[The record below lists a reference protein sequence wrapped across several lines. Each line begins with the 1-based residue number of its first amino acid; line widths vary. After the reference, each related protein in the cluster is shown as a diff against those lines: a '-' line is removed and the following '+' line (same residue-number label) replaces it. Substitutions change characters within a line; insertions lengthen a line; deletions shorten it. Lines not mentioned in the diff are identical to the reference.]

1 MGCNSSLGASQS
13 LLLSLAQI
21 SLLLHTTQQQVA
33 WCSSLHLG
41 GSSEG
46 IEFLVVPLSSSDGS
60 SAGIGELGLVLGAEE
75 VGDGVS
81 VLVCVQWDDSVD
93 A

>member
-1 MGCNSSLGASQS
+1 MGCNSSLGTSQS

-21 SLLLHTTQQQVA
+21 SLLLHTAQQQVA
-33 WCSSLHLG
+33 WCSSLHLR
-41 GSSEG
+41 GSSES

-60 SAGIGELGLVLGAEE
+60 SAGIGELGLVLRAEE
-75 VGDGVS
+75 IGDGVS
-81 VLVCVQWDDSVD
+81 VLVRIQGNDSVD